1 MPTYVWEC
9 PACGYTRE
17 VISTIARRNDPE
29 IHNCKFGTGE
39 PALLARVITAAA
51 INPDIRPYRA
61 LAGDRA
67 GREIS
72 SRKQHREFLKRNRL
86 VEIGNEPMRPTKEF
100 RKVHR
105 RGEIARALKDSI
117 AQHCAPDLKR
127 GGLIE
132 RNR

>member
-9 PACGYTRE
+9 PACGHTRE
-17 VISTIARRNDPE
+17 VIATVARRNDPE
-29 IHNCKFGTGE
+29 SHDCKFGTGSE
-39 PALLARVITAAA
+39 AQLQRVITAAA

-67 GREIS
+67 GKEIG
-72 SRKQHREFLKRNRL
+72 SRRAHREFLKRNRL
-86 VEIGNEPMRPTKEF
+86 VEIGNEPVRPTKEF
-100 RKVHR
+100 RRVHR
-105 RGEIARALKDSI
+105 KGEIAHALKDAI